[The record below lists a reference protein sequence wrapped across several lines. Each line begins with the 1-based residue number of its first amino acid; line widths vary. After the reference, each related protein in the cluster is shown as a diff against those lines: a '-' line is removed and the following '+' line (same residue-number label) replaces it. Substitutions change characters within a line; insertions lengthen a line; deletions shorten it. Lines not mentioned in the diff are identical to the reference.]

1 MKKIL
6 EVKDLRISFRTD
18 KGFFNAVSNI
28 SYDLSAKE
36 ILGIVGE
43 SGCGKSLTGLSLL
56 NLLPGNAVREAQCI
70 KLGEQ
75 DLLKLN
81 DQEMIKIRG
90 RDISVIFQEP
100 MTALNP
106 LLKIGHQISESAR
119 LHLNLAKEA
128 AMIKSKEMMKKVGL
142 ADVDKLYNNY
152 PHNLS
157 GGMRQRVMIAMAMI
171 CNPSLLLADEPTT
184 ALDVTIQAQILNL
197 MKRLN
202 QENGTAIIFI
212 SHDLGVI
219 KEMCDQVMVMYLGYV
234 VEKTTVKAIF
244 NQPLHPYTKG
254 LLNSIPQPQN
264 KSQALFAI
272 PGRIPP
278 LNQRPTGC
286 PFAPRCS
293 KADDLCEEKLPQ
305 LIEKEPNHFVR
316 CFYAD

>member
-106 LLKIGHQISESAR
+106 LLKIGYQISESAR
-119 LHLNLAKEA
+119 LHLNLSKGA

-286 PFAPRCS
+286 PFAPRCC

>member
-6 EVKDLRISFRTD
+6 EVKDLRISFHTEE
-18 KGFFNAVSNI
+18 GCFNAVSNI
-28 SYDLSAKE
+28 SYELSANQV
-36 ILGIVGE
+36 LGIVGE

-56 NLLPGNAVREAQCI
+56 NLLPGNALREAQSI
-70 KLGEQ
+70 KLGEK
-75 DLLKLN
+75 DLLQMD
-81 DQEMIKIRG
+81 DQEMNKIRG
-90 RDISVIFQEP
+90 REISVIFQEP

-106 LLKIGHQISESAR
+106 LLKIGQQISESAR
-119 LHLNLAKEA
+119 WHLNLTAES
-128 AMIKSKEMMKKVGL
+128 AMIKAKEMMKKVGL
-142 ADVDKLYNNY
+142 SDIDKLYNSY

-171 CNPSLLLADEPTT
+171 CNPLLLVADEPTT
-184 ALDVTIQAQILNL
+184 ALDVTIQAQILTL

-219 KEMCDQVMVMYLGYV
+219 KEMCHQVMVMYLGYV
-234 VEKTTVKAIF
+234 VEKAAIKKIF
-244 NQPLHPYTKG
+244 GQPFHPYTKG

-264 KSQALFAI
+264 KHQALFSI

-278 LNQRPTGC
+278 LNSRPTGC
-286 PFAPRCS
+286 PFAPRCN
-293 KADDLCEEKLPQ
+293 KVDHLCREKLPQ
-305 LIEKEPNHFVR
+305 LIEKAHNHFVR